1 MCRKQKR
8 IMLQLFQ
15 PYTSQRKLGI
25 VQNRLTLAFIK
36 EVKEEGKSDTTKKAT
51 WLSETCDVQ
60 QASSDFLS
68 CCVPSI

>member
-1 MCRKQKR
+1 
-8 IMLQLFQ
+8 MLQLFQ

-51 WLSETCDVQ
+51 
-60 QASSDFLS
+60 
-68 CCVPSI
+68 